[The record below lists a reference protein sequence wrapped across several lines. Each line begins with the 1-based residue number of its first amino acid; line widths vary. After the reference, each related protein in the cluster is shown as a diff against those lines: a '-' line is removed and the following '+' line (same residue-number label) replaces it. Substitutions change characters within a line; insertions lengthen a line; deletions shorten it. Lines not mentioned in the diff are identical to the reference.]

1 MTLIHENNA
10 MILYLFKVKEK
21 NFFDQGLALAG
32 VTLNEESVFFCSN
45 MKILLFLTIVS
56 IYVSSKLML
65 VEVGDEDNG
74 DTLERNS
81 TKSQDESDHD
91 YVIGMY
97 DYIL

>member
-1 MTLIHENNA
+1 
-10 MILYLFKVKEK
+10 
-21 NFFDQGLALAG
+21 
-32 VTLNEESVFFCSN
+32 
-45 MKILLFLTIVS
+45 MKILLFITIVN